1 MAWLFSLAVTLSG
14 ERVLCCSPARRF
26 PSYVSLLASLL
37 HSHLLS
43 VCPDAASS
51 SGPGSHAA
59 SSKMPFLTY
68 MSQLE
73 RLSALC
79 LRSILWVPYGI

>member
-1 MAWLFSLAVTLSG
+1 MAWLFSLAVTPSG
-14 ERVLCCSPARRF
+14 ERVLYCSPVRHF
-26 PSYVSLLASLL
+26 PSCVSLLASLL

-43 VCPDAASS
+43 VRPDAASS
-51 SGPGSHAA
+51 SGPGLHAA
-59 SSKMPFLTY
+59 SSKRPFLTY

-73 RLSALC
+73 LLSALY